1 MNTRHFT
8 YLRWCVEG
16 NPRNELRQL
25 HVLLLR
31 KIPLSSKTL
40 VISRVTWEK
49 ALLKYCSGEGDLLTE
64 AQDLQDRGYAGL
76 GIAVRYNGKKKNH
89 GIFKE

>member
-1 MNTRHFT
+1 M
-8 YLRWCVEG
+8 CVEG

-31 KIPLSSKTL
+31 KIPLSSKML

-49 ALLKYCSGEGDLLTE
+49 ALLKYCSGEGDLLSE

-76 GIAVRYNGKKKNH
+76 GIAVRYNK
-89 GIFKE
+89 

>member
-1 MNTRHFT
+1 M
-8 YLRWCVEG
+8 
-16 NPRNELRQL
+16 
-25 HVLLLR
+25 LLLR

-49 ALLKYCSGEGDLLTE
+49 ALLKYCSGEGDLLSE

-76 GIAVRYNGKKKNH
+76 GIAVRYNSEQ
-89 GIFKE
+89 IFLLISSGPTYTDYRYIA